1 MCGGEHVSLTPHG
14 EGQSLALVG
23 SHTAGKKYN
32 SHRRV
37 VNPLTPTV
45 PVWAQWASKG
55 YYIRTLALQFRRA
68 DAHAVYGGVHVTRRI
83 NFRYDLDV

>member
-1 MCGGEHVSLTPHG
+1 MSKITNDGLTRSG
-14 EGQSLALVG
+14 TTGRFIA
-23 SHTAGKKYN
+23 
-32 SHRRV
+32 
-37 VNPLTPTV
+37 V